1 MKRYKLKTF
10 RSHDGQ
16 TSNYM
21 VVYPDGEWV
30 EWSNVEKGIE
40 LLKTTIKTLT
50 DIDDLRGIILYQLIV
65 KYLQE
70 IGEDS

>member
-1 MKRYKLKTF
+1 MKRYKLRTLQN
-10 RSHDGQ
+10 SDGSS
-16 TSNYM
+16 TDYM

-40 LLKTTIKTLT
+40 LLKTTAKPLN
-50 DIDDLRGIILYQLIV
+50 DIEDLRGAVLYQLII

-70 IGEDS
+70 IGEGK